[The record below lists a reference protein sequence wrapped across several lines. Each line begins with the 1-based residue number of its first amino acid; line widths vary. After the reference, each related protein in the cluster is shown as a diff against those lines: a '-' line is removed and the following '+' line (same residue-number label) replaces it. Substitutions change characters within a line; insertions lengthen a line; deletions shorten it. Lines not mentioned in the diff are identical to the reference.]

1 MLHLVDILTHTKKVH
16 GPKLLIPIYN
26 YMNEQYMEDTY
37 ESHRHRNAILNYVSG
52 YNNLSREYGQKRRWV
67 RTKSWGSATWKQI
80 ATEKGR
86 KPGDTFRE
94 KPVGSSGPLYKFK
107 ASVLLLIS
115 ADDPLEVTDHVL
127 IMNTVPSYVSY
138 FA

>member
-67 RTKSWGSATWKQI
+67 RTKS
-80 ATEKGR
+80 
-86 KPGDTFRE
+86 
-94 KPVGSSGPLYKFK
+94 
-107 ASVLLLIS
+107 
-115 ADDPLEVTDHVL
+115 
-127 IMNTVPSYVSY
+127 
-138 FA
+138 